1 MVVTTTTGHEHVWQ
15 AGWQLGGCFCHGAGL
30 PSSYKTGKKPQT
42 LLYSD
47 HSTGQKMTGQSQTK
61 AGQGNLVLLGVENG
75 LSSFKRVTNPKSAFF
90 QRHHS
95 SSDSKAQAVKSSMAP
110 QTVHTKSAAGQHVK
124 KKTTQIVS
132 QSVLHYLLLTHF

>member
-1 MVVTTTTGHEHVWQ
+1 
-15 AGWQLGGCFCHGAGL
+15 
-30 PSSYKTGKKPQT
+30 
-42 LLYSD
+42 
-47 HSTGQKMTGQSQTK
+47 MTGQSQTK